1 MEWLKKN
8 GYSTEKNIEIV
19 KNNPFIPYSLIM
31 SSSEIEILKREGLD
45 IFISNPISI
54 INRLDLESNFLEVDK
69 SMVSFNKLNFFI
81 SFNNKLLDEK
91 ELIKLI
97 E

>member
-1 MEWLKKN
+1 
-8 GYSTEKNIEIV
+8 
-19 KNNPFIPYSLIM
+19 M

-69 SMVSFNKLNFFI
+69 KVWCLLI
-81 SFNNKLLDEK
+81 S
-91 ELIKLI
+91 
-97 E
+97 